1 MLNCT
6 FHFYSILLRTEC
18 IQFVTVFRAVAGNG
32 LSVLLHVSDFSLYIS
47 ETFHHRLITFPTN
60 IFNTPIMPRSTRS
73 GASSSQNSRPSSS
86 RRSTPSE
93 NSSGI
98 NSPSRRST
106 RSQSRLASQ
115 NVSQRSAAEEISIIP
130 PSENNSEQ
138 QVDSDIVRS
147 SQSSNSEI
155 VESDFQDLELD
166 ELLHQR
172 PSSPEAV
179 VTVNL
184 GQPEFLSDVVNNMPV
199 RRTVMNPAVNS
210 NSIVQS
216 QESGSGTR
224 VFIWGT
230 GICLT
235 DLEGKFGNF
244 IEEFQLSDTDEMEST
259 EKYYL
264 ELLKN
269 VHLSESTS
277 FEINLQH
284 LKQFDEAL
292 YYLVLTYPADVIP
305 YLDFVANNIYAKYF
319 PTARRNE
326 LQVRPYNGD
335 RIQCMR
341 ALDPKDVNRL
351 VTMNGLVTRST
362 GIIPEMR
369 CGFFECAICKSST
382 MVENDM
388 GFIKEPDYCESC
400 QTKNTFILICNKSL
414 FLSRQVIK
422 LQEFPDEMPPGQAP
436 LSITLH
442 AHGALVDTVQPGDRV
457 TVCGIYRA
465 NPVRERSNFRGCRP
479 VLKVHVDVLHFQKM
493 EAFQLQENDYQHW
506 LTPERIEKIQDL
518 ASRPDVYDRLAH
530 ALAPSIYEHT
540 SIKMA
545 ILYLLFGGT
554 RKDLTE
560 VDPKSTFYYV
570 VIQAPA
576 SPNCC
581 STFTVCYLVVSTF
594 LEKVPQPLVSLRM
607 FPEIL
612 KPVISGALALSDN
625 GVCCIDEFDKMNEVA
640 RSVLQECM
648 EQQTLSVAKAGI
660 VCQLNARTSVLAAAN
675 PVESQWNRNKTI
687 LENVQ
692 LPHTLLSRFDLIF
705 LMVDPQDEYYDRG
718 LATHLVSLYHKG
730 YEEAESELLDMSL
743 LKDYITYAKAT
754 CFPILNEEARDY
766 LVEKYVEMRKGGS
779 ISHGQICAY
788 PRQLESLIRL
798 GEARA
803 KIRLSP
809 VVERKDVEEAYKLY
823 KEALKQSAT
832 DPTTGKVD
840 INILALGTSAGAR
853 KQMDQLRIVVKAKLI
868 SKPFGTWMCPRTM
881 LAEIRESTDMT
892 IRREL
897 FEEVI
902 NELCKD
908 DTIVRGRQNKIRLNK
923 PIDSIAR
930 SMDVDHHRF
939 KWLVLCLRLWVD
951 LCSTVVKIC
960 FPAFLAMF
968 CGVAEH

>member
-1 MLNCT
+1 
-6 FHFYSILLRTEC
+6 
-18 IQFVTVFRAVAGNG
+18 
-32 LSVLLHVSDFSLYIS
+32 
-47 ETFHHRLITFPTN
+47 
-60 IFNTPIMPRSTRS
+60 
-73 GASSSQNSRPSSS
+73 
-86 RRSTPSE
+86 
-93 NSSGI
+93 
-98 NSPSRRST
+98 
-106 RSQSRLASQ
+106 
-115 NVSQRSAAEEISIIP
+115 
-130 PSENNSEQ
+130 
-138 QVDSDIVRS
+138 
-147 SQSSNSEI
+147 
-155 VESDFQDLELD
+155 
-166 ELLHQR
+166 
-172 PSSPEAV
+172 
-179 VTVNL
+179 
-184 GQPEFLSDVVNNMPV
+184 MPV

-269 VHLSESTS
+269 
-277 FEINLQH
+277 
-284 LKQFDEAL
+284 
-292 YYLVLTYPADVIP
+292 DVIP

-442 AHGALVDTVQPGDRV
+442 AHGALVDTVQPGDRSEINV
-457 TVCGIYRA
+457 LLCGDPGTSKSQLLQYIYRLL
-465 NPVRERSNFRGCRP
+465 PRGQYVSGKGSSAVGLTAHVSRDP
-479 VLKVHVDVLHFQKM
+479 ETSHFVLQ
-493 EAFQLQENDYQHW
+493 
-506 LTPERIEKIQDL
+506 I
-518 ASRPDVYDRLAH
+518 
-530 ALAPSIYEHT
+530 
-540 SIKMA
+540 
-545 ILYLLFGGT
+545 
-554 RKDLTE
+554 
-560 VDPKSTFYYV
+560 
-570 VIQAPA
+570 
-576 SPNCC
+576 
-581 STFTVCYLVVSTF
+581 
-594 LEKVPQPLVSLRM
+594 
-607 FPEIL
+607 
-612 KPVISGALALSDN
+612 GALALSDN

-930 SMDVDHHRF
+930 SMDVD
-939 KWLVLCLRLWVD
+939 
-951 LCSTVVKIC
+951 
-960 FPAFLAMF
+960 
-968 CGVAEH
+968 VAA

>member
-1 MLNCT
+1 
-6 FHFYSILLRTEC
+6 
-18 IQFVTVFRAVAGNG
+18 
-32 LSVLLHVSDFSLYIS
+32 
-47 ETFHHRLITFPTN
+47 
-60 IFNTPIMPRSTRS
+60 MPRSTRS
-73 GASSSQNSRPSSS
+73 GASSTQNSRPSSS

-93 NSSGI
+93 NSTV

-106 RSQSRLASQ
+106 RTQSRQASQ
-115 NVSQRSAAEEISIIP
+115 NASQRSAPDEISVIP

-138 QVDSDIVRS
+138 PVDLDFARS
-147 SQSSNSEI
+147 SQSSGSAI

-172 PSSPEAV
+172 PSSPETV
-179 VTVNL
+179 VTVNM

-199 RRTVMNPAVNS
+199 RRTVMNPAINS

-216 QESGSGTR
+216 QESGRGTR

-244 IEEFQLSDTDEMEST
+244 IEEFQPSDTDETEST

-305 YLDFVANNIYAKYF
+305 YLDYVANNIYAKHF
-319 PTARRNE
+319 PTGRRNE

-382 MVENDM
+382 MVENEM

-400 QTKNTFILICNKSL
+400 QTKNTFVLICNKSL
-414 FLSRQVIK
+414 FLSRQLIK

-493 EAFQLQENDYQHW
+493 EAFQLQENDYQRW

-530 ALAPSIYEHT
+530 ALAPSIYEHN

-554 RKDLTE
+554 RKDLSE
-560 VDPKSTFYYV
+560 VGRGKFRHFFIIVLFVLSEINVLLCGDPGTSKSQLLQYIYRLLPRGQYV
-570 VIQAPA
+570 SGKGSSAA
-576 SPNCC
+576 GL
-581 STFTVCYLVVSTF
+581 TAHVS
-594 LEKVPQPLVSLRM
+594 RD
-607 FPEIL
+607 PETNHFVLQI
-612 KPVISGALALSDN
+612 GALALSDN

-766 LVEKYVEMRKGGS
+766 LVEKYVEMRKGGN

-809 VVERKDVEEAYKLY
+809 VVERKDVEEAYKLTLHVKLVCACEFFFLLFFRLY

-853 KQMDQLRIVVKAKLI
+853 KQMDQLRIIVKAKLT

-881 LAEIRESTDMT
+881 LADIRESTEMT

-930 SMDVDHHRF
+930 SMDVD
-939 KWLVLCLRLWVD
+939 
-951 LCSTVVKIC
+951 
-960 FPAFLAMF
+960 
-968 CGVAEH
+968 VAA

>member
-1 MLNCT
+1 
-6 FHFYSILLRTEC
+6 
-18 IQFVTVFRAVAGNG
+18 
-32 LSVLLHVSDFSLYIS
+32 
-47 ETFHHRLITFPTN
+47 
-60 IFNTPIMPRSTRS
+60 MPRSTRS

-93 NSSGI
+93 NSSAV
-98 NSPSRRST
+98 NSPRLTFLYLGRRST
-106 RSQSRLASQ
+106 RTQSRQASQ
-115 NVSQRSAAEEISIIP
+115 NVSQRSAADEISVIP

-138 QVDSDIVRS
+138 PMDLGGFYYSDFARS
-147 SQSSNSEI
+147 SQSSGSAI

-179 VTVNL
+179 VTVNM
-184 GQPEFLSDVVNNMPV
+184 GQPEFLPDVVNNMPV
-199 RRTVMNPAVNS
+199 RRTVMNPAINS

-216 QESGSGTR
+216 QESGRGTR

-235 DLEGKFGNF
+235 DLEGKFGTF
-244 IEEFQLSDTDEMEST
+244 IEEFQPSDTDEMEST

-305 YLDFVANNIYAKYF
+305 YLDYVANNIYAKHF
-319 PTARRNE
+319 PTGRRNE

-382 MVENDM
+382 MVENEM

-400 QTKNTFILICNKSL
+400 QTKNTFVLICNKSL
-414 FLSRQVIK
+414 FLSRQLIK

-442 AHGALVDTVQPGDRV
+442 AHGELVDTVQPGDRV

-493 EAFQLQENDYQHW
+493 EAFQLQENDYQRW
-506 LTPERIEKIQDL
+506 LTPERIEKIRDL

-530 ALAPSIYEHT
+530 ALAPSIYEHN

-554 RKDLTE
+554 RKDLSE
-560 VDPKSTFYYV
+560 VGRGKFRHFFIIVLFDLSEINVLLCGDPGTSKSQLLQYIYRLLPRGQYV
-570 VIQAPA
+570 SGKGSSAA
-576 SPNCC
+576 GL
-581 STFTVCYLVVSTF
+581 TAHVS
-594 LEKVPQPLVSLRM
+594 RD
-607 FPEIL
+607 PETNHFVLQI
-612 KPVISGALALSDN
+612 GALALSDN

-766 LVEKYVEMRKGGS
+766 LVEKYVEMRKGGN

-853 KQMDQLRIVVKAKLI
+853 KQMDQLRIIVKAKLT

-881 LAEIRESTDMT
+881 LADIRESTEMT

-923 PIDSIAR
+923 PIDSIATR
-930 SMDVDHHRF
+930 TDVDHHRF
-939 KWLVLCLRLWVD
+939 KWDVLCFRLLVD
-951 LCSTVVKIC
+951 LCSAVVKIC

>member
-1 MLNCT
+1 
-6 FHFYSILLRTEC
+6 
-18 IQFVTVFRAVAGNG
+18 
-32 LSVLLHVSDFSLYIS
+32 
-47 ETFHHRLITFPTN
+47 
-60 IFNTPIMPRSTRS
+60 MPRSTRS
-73 GASSSQNSRPSSS
+73 GASSTQNSRPSSS

-93 NSSGI
+93 NSTV

-106 RSQSRLASQ
+106 RTQSRQASQ
-115 NVSQRSAAEEISIIP
+115 NASQRSAPDEISVIP

-138 QVDSDIVRS
+138 PVDLDFARS
-147 SQSSNSEI
+147 SQSSGSAI

-172 PSSPEAV
+172 PSSPETV
-179 VTVNL
+179 VTVNM

-199 RRTVMNPAVNS
+199 RRTVMNPAINS

-216 QESGSGTR
+216 QESGRGTR

-244 IEEFQLSDTDEMEST
+244 IEEFQPSDTDETEST

-305 YLDFVANNIYAKYF
+305 YLDYVANNIYAKHF
-319 PTARRNE
+319 PTGRRNE

-382 MVENDM
+382 MVENEM

-400 QTKNTFILICNKSL
+400 QTKNTFVLICNKSL
-414 FLSRQVIK
+414 FLSRQLIK

-493 EAFQLQENDYQHW
+493 EAFQLQENDYQRW

-530 ALAPSIYEHT
+530 ALGKFLLSEINVLLCGDPGTSKSQLLQYIYR
-540 SIKMA
+540 
-545 ILYLLFGGT
+545 LLPRGQYVSG
-554 RKDLTE
+554 KGSSAAGLTAH
-560 VDPKSTFYYV
+560 VSRDPETNHFV
-570 VIQAPA
+570 LQI
-576 SPNCC
+576 
-581 STFTVCYLVVSTF
+581 
-594 LEKVPQPLVSLRM
+594 
-607 FPEIL
+607 
-612 KPVISGALALSDN
+612 GALALSDN

-766 LVEKYVEMRKGGS
+766 LVEKYVEMRKGGN

-853 KQMDQLRIVVKAKLI
+853 KQMDQLRIIVKAKLT

-881 LAEIRESTDMT
+881 LADIRESTEMT

-930 SMDVDHHRF
+930 SMDVD
-939 KWLVLCLRLWVD
+939 
-951 LCSTVVKIC
+951 
-960 FPAFLAMF
+960 
-968 CGVAEH
+968 VAA

>member
-1 MLNCT
+1 MV
-6 FHFYSILLRTEC
+6 I
-18 IQFVTVFRAVAGNG
+18 
-32 LSVLLHVSDFSLYIS
+32 
-47 ETFHHRLITFPTN
+47 
-60 IFNTPIMPRSTRS
+60 IFNMPRSTRS
-73 GASSSQNSRPSSS
+73 GASSTQNSRPSSS

-93 NSSGI
+93 NSSV
-98 NSPSRRST
+98 NSPRLTFLYLGRRST
-106 RSQSRLASQ
+106 RTQSRQASQ
-115 NVSQRSAAEEISIIP
+115 NASQRSAPDEISVIP

-138 QVDSDIVRS
+138 PVDLDFARS
-147 SQSSNSEI
+147 SQSSGSAI

-172 PSSPEAV
+172 PSSPETV
-179 VTVNL
+179 VTVNM

-199 RRTVMNPAVNS
+199 RRTVMNPAINS

-216 QESGSGTR
+216 QESGRGTR

-244 IEEFQLSDTDEMEST
+244 IEEFQPSDTDETEST

-305 YLDFVANNIYAKYF
+305 YLDYVANNIYAKHF
-319 PTARRNE
+319 PTGRRNE

-382 MVENDM
+382 MVENEM

-400 QTKNTFILICNKSL
+400 QTKNTFVLICNKSL
-414 FLSRQVIK
+414 FLSRQLIK

-493 EAFQLQENDYQHW
+493 EAFQLQENDYQRW

-530 ALAPSIYEHT
+530 ALGKFLLSEINVLLCGDPGTSKSQLLQYIYR
-540 SIKMA
+540 
-545 ILYLLFGGT
+545 LLPRGQYVSG
-554 RKDLTE
+554 KGSSAAGLTAH
-560 VDPKSTFYYV
+560 VSRDPETNHFV
-570 VIQAPA
+570 LQI
-576 SPNCC
+576 
-581 STFTVCYLVVSTF
+581 
-594 LEKVPQPLVSLRM
+594 
-607 FPEIL
+607 
-612 KPVISGALALSDN
+612 GALALSDN

-766 LVEKYVEMRKGGS
+766 LVEKYVEMRKGGN

-853 KQMDQLRIVVKAKLI
+853 KQMDQLRIIVKAKLT

-881 LAEIRESTDMT
+881 LADIRESTEMT

-930 SMDVDHHRF
+930 STDVDHHRF
-939 KWLVLCLRLWVD
+939 KWDVLCFRLLVD
-951 LCSTVVKIC
+951 LCSTIVKIC

>member
-1 MLNCT
+1 MT
-6 FHFYSILLRTEC
+6 FINAQLHISLLLHT
-18 IQFVTVFRAVAGNG
+18 VTVFRAVANG

-93 NSSGI
+93 NSSGM

-115 NVSQRSAAEEISIIP
+115 NVSQRSAADEISIIP

-138 QVDSDIVRS
+138 QVDSDFVRS

-216 QESGSGTR
+216 QESGRGTR

-284 LKQFDEAL
+284 LKH
-292 YYLVLTYPADVIP
+292 LVLFGS
-305 YLDFVANNIYAKYF
+305 YLSG
-319 PTARRNE
+319 ARRNE

-400 QTKNTFILICNKSL
+400 QTKNTFVLICNKSL

-530 ALAPSIYEHT
+530 ALAYFNQNGYFIFTIWRNEERFESEINVLLCGDPGTSKSQLLQYIYRLLPRGQYVSGKGSSAAGLTAHVSRDPET
-540 SIKMA
+540 SHFVLQI
-545 ILYLLFGGT
+545 
-554 RKDLTE
+554 
-560 VDPKSTFYYV
+560 
-570 VIQAPA
+570 
-576 SPNCC
+576 
-581 STFTVCYLVVSTF
+581 
-594 LEKVPQPLVSLRM
+594 
-607 FPEIL
+607 
-612 KPVISGALALSDN
+612 GALALSDN

-766 LVEKYVEMRKGGS
+766 LVEKYVEMRKGGN

-809 VVERKDVEEAYKLY
+809 VVERKDVEEAYKLTLHMKCSLY

-853 KQMDQLRIVVKAKLI
+853 KQMDQLRIVVKAKLT

>member
-1 MLNCT
+1 LE
-6 FHFYSILLRTEC
+6 YS
-18 IQFVTVFRAVAGNG
+18 
-32 LSVLLHVSDFSLYIS
+32 FSSYI
-47 ETFHHRLITFPTN
+47 E
-60 IFNTPIMPRSTRS
+60 IFTMPRSTRS

-93 NSSGI
+93 NSSAV

-106 RSQSRLASQ
+106 RTQSRQASQ
-115 NVSQRSAAEEISIIP
+115 NVSQRSAADEISVIP

-138 QVDSDIVRS
+138 PMDLDFARS
-147 SQSSNSEI
+147 SQSSGSAI

-179 VTVNL
+179 VTVNM
-184 GQPEFLSDVVNNMPV
+184 GQPEFLPDVVNNMPV
-199 RRTVMNPAVNS
+199 RRTVMNPAINS

-216 QESGSGTR
+216 QESGRGTR

-235 DLEGKFGNF
+235 DLEGKFGTF
-244 IEEFQLSDTDEMEST
+244 IEEFQPSDTDEMEST

-305 YLDFVANNIYAKYF
+305 YLDYVANNIYAKHF
-319 PTARRNE
+319 PTGRRNE

-382 MVENDM
+382 MVENEM
-388 GFIKEPDYCESC
+388 GFIKEPDYCESY
-400 QTKNTFILICNKSL
+400 
-414 FLSRQVIK
+414 
-422 LQEFPDEMPPGQAP
+422 EMPPGQAP

-442 AHGALVDTVQPGDRV
+442 AHGELVDTVQPGDRV

-493 EAFQLQENDYQHW
+493 EAFQLQENDYQRW
-506 LTPERIEKIQDL
+506 LTPERIEKIRDL

-530 ALAPSIYEHT
+530 ALAPSIYEHN

-554 RKDLTE
+554 RKDLSE
-560 VDPKSTFYYV
+560 LKYHFFRSEINVLLCGDPGTSKSQLLQYIYRLLPRGQYV
-570 VIQAPA
+570 SGKGSSAA
-576 SPNCC
+576 GL
-581 STFTVCYLVVSTF
+581 TAHVS
-594 LEKVPQPLVSLRM
+594 RD
-607 FPEIL
+607 PETNHFVLQI
-612 KPVISGALALSDN
+612 GALALSDN

-766 LVEKYVEMRKGGS
+766 LVEKYVEMRKGGN

-853 KQMDQLRIVVKAKLI
+853 KQMDQLRIIVKAKLT

-881 LAEIRESTDMT
+881 LADIRESTEMT

-923 PIDSIAR
+923 PIDSIATR
-930 SMDVDHHRF
+930 TDVD
-939 KWLVLCLRLWVD
+939 
-951 LCSTVVKIC
+951 
-960 FPAFLAMF
+960 
-968 CGVAEH
+968 VAA

>member
-1 MLNCT
+1 MT
-6 FHFYSILLRTEC
+6 FINAQLHISLLLHT
-18 IQFVTVFRAVAGNG
+18 VTVFRAVANG

-93 NSSGI
+93 NSSGM

-115 NVSQRSAAEEISIIP
+115 NVSQRSAADEISIIP

-138 QVDSDIVRS
+138 QVDSDFVRS

-216 QESGSGTR
+216 QESGRGTR

-400 QTKNTFILICNKSL
+400 QTKNTFVLICNKSL

-530 ALAPSIYEHT
+530 ALAYFNQNGYFIFTIWRNEERFESEINVLLCGDPGTSKSQLLQYIYRLLPRGQYVSGKGSSAAGLTAHVSRDPET
-540 SIKMA
+540 SHFVLQI
-545 ILYLLFGGT
+545 
-554 RKDLTE
+554 
-560 VDPKSTFYYV
+560 
-570 VIQAPA
+570 
-576 SPNCC
+576 
-581 STFTVCYLVVSTF
+581 
-594 LEKVPQPLVSLRM
+594 
-607 FPEIL
+607 
-612 KPVISGALALSDN
+612 GALALSDN

-766 LVEKYVEMRKGGS
+766 LVEKYVEMRKGGN

-809 VVERKDVEEAYKLY
+809 VVERKDVEEAYKLTLHMKCSLY

-853 KQMDQLRIVVKAKLI
+853 KQMDQLRIVVKAKLT

>member
-1 MLNCT
+1 
-6 FHFYSILLRTEC
+6 LLSDLY
-18 IQFVTVFRAVAGNG
+18 FSFR
-32 LSVLLHVSDFSLYIS
+32 
-47 ETFHHRLITFPTN
+47 E
-60 IFNTPIMPRSTRS
+60 IFTMPRSTRS

-93 NSSGI
+93 NSSAV
-98 NSPSRRST
+98 NSPRLTFLYLGRRST
-106 RSQSRLASQ
+106 RTQSRQASQ
-115 NVSQRSAAEEISIIP
+115 NVSQRSAADEISVIP

-138 QVDSDIVRS
+138 PMDLGGFYYSDFARS
-147 SQSSNSEI
+147 SQSSGSAI

-179 VTVNL
+179 VTVNM
-184 GQPEFLSDVVNNMPV
+184 GQPEFLPDVVNNMPV
-199 RRTVMNPAVNS
+199 RRTVMNPAINS

-216 QESGSGTR
+216 QESGRGTR

-235 DLEGKFGNF
+235 DLEGKFGTF
-244 IEEFQLSDTDEMEST
+244 IEEFQPSDTDEMEST

-305 YLDFVANNIYAKYF
+305 YLDYVANNIYAKHF
-319 PTARRNE
+319 PTGRRNE

-382 MVENDM
+382 MVENEM

-400 QTKNTFILICNKSL
+400 QTKNTFVLICNKSL
-414 FLSRQVIK
+414 FLSRQLIK

-442 AHGALVDTVQPGDRV
+442 AHGELVDTVQPGDRV

-493 EAFQLQENDYQHW
+493 EAFQLQENDYQRW
-506 LTPERIEKIQDL
+506 LTPERIEKIRDL

-530 ALAPSIYEHT
+530 ALGKFLLSEINVLLCGDPGTSKSQLLQYIYR
-540 SIKMA
+540 
-545 ILYLLFGGT
+545 LLPRGQYVSG
-554 RKDLTE
+554 KGSSAAGLTAH
-560 VDPKSTFYYV
+560 VSRDPETNHFV
-570 VIQAPA
+570 LQI
-576 SPNCC
+576 
-581 STFTVCYLVVSTF
+581 
-594 LEKVPQPLVSLRM
+594 
-607 FPEIL
+607 
-612 KPVISGALALSDN
+612 GALALSDN

-766 LVEKYVEMRKGGS
+766 LVEKYVEMRKGGN

-853 KQMDQLRIVVKAKLI
+853 KQMDQLRIIVKAKLT

-881 LAEIRESTDMT
+881 LADIRESTEMT

-923 PIDSIAR
+923 PIDSIATR
-930 SMDVDHHRF
+930 TDVD
-939 KWLVLCLRLWVD
+939 
-951 LCSTVVKIC
+951 
-960 FPAFLAMF
+960 
-968 CGVAEH
+968 VAA